1 MAETGADV
9 ILHPVRMRIISTLF
23 GRQLTTQQIG
33 LALPEV
39 AQATLYRHLRLLV
52 QAGVLAVVA
61 QRPVRGVT
69 EKVYALAE
77 DSVQLDPR
85 GMGREDWERGFAAF
99 TASLLGQF
107 GAYLR
112 QEGADPVNDGVSFR
126 TRALHLSDAELAQLR
141 ADLQAAFVPFL
152 DYSPSPERRRRLL
165 STVIV
170 PDVVLEDVVLE
181 KEEPK

>member
-23 GRQLTTQQIG
+23 RRQLTTQQIG

-39 AQATLYRHLRLLV
+39 AQATLYRHLRRLV
-52 QAGVLAVVA
+52 QARVVAVVA
-61 QRPVRGVT
+61 QLPVRGVM

-77 DSVQLDPR
+77 DSVQLDPC

-107 GAYLR
+107 TAYLR
-112 QEGADPVNDGVSFR
+112 QEGAGPVNDGVSFR
-126 TRALHLSDAELAQLR
+126 TGALHLSDAELAQLR
-141 ADLQAAFVPFL
+141 ADLQAAVVPFL
-152 DYSPSPERRRRLL
+152 DYPPSPERRRRLL
-165 STVIV
+165 SAVLM
-170 PDVVLEDVVLE
+170 PDVNLTENG
-181 KEEPK
+181 EPK